1 MRTNDVCANKSKYC
15 LEIFVVLSKKRYLH
29 VLLMFNDDDSR
40 IYLRGRGV
48 GDPAGTVRGR
58 GWYEDVP
65 REHWRGR
72 GRGRGILL
80 PAGAGMESYSPTGNS
95 PLPSLDM
102 GTPGSPPTKLTTV
115 PDKWVRLTRRPADLS
130 VGPTDLVGGSYDLLK
145 TFQKIPRRPSSAR
158 PQDLAYQTRPRWISP
173 KADRRDMARCV
184 T

>member
-95 PLPSLDM
+95 PFPSLDM
-102 GTPGSPPTKLTTV
+102 GTPGSPPTRLTTV
-115 PDKWVRLTRRPADLS
+115 PDKWAYQETRRPVSGPNRPSWRLIRPPKDLPEDS
-130 VGPTDLVGGSYDLLK
+130 PDDLVQHDLK
-145 TFQKIPRRPSSAR
+145 TWRTR
-158 PQDLAYQTRPRWISP
+158 QDLGGFHP
-173 KADRRDMARCV
+173 KQIDGIWQDV
-184 T
+184 